1 MAAASEAVPFD
12 QLYNQL
18 AEKQKTEALKISK
31 GNFNYHM
38 TLSEAANLELVW
50 WEKNMENLRS
60 LIELP
65 ITDTIFSDASNMGW
79 GASS

>member
-1 MAAASEAVPFD
+1 
-12 QLYNQL
+12 
-18 AEKQKTEALKISK
+18 
-31 GNFNYHM
+31 M

-50 WEKNMENLRS
+50 WEQNISENSRL

-65 ITDTIFSDASNMGW
+65 ITDTIFTDGSRMGW